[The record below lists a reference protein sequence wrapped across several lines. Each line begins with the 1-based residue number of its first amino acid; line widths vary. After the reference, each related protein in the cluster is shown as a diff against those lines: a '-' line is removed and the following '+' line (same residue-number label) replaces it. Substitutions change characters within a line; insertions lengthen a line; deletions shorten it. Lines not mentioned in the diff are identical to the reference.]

1 MGTLPH
7 LRAILFDL
15 DDTLYDYGTFWIG
28 RLNRAVDDVVA
39 RDPRIDRALLAQA
52 AVAEWVLMEHWPD
65 FLRRH
70 GVADEDLIAAT
81 HAAFMRGWFD
91 DMTLPEDTAL
101 VLETLRSRYKI
112 GLITNGPSHIQRHKI
127 ERFGLAERMDLL
139 VVSGEFGIHKPDPAI
154 FQHAIT
160 ELNVAPDEALFVG
173 DSLEYDLPGAAAA
186 GLPFVWFNRWNKTLP
201 EDVPAPVAI
210 IEHLESL
217 LALVMQENAC

>member
-7 LRAILFDL
+7 LRAVLFDL

-39 RDPRIDRALLAQA
+39 RDPRIDRAMLAQA

-91 DMTLPEDTAL
+91 DMTLPEDAAL
-101 VLETLRSRYKI
+101 VLETLRSR
-112 GLITNGPSHIQRHKI
+112 
-127 ERFGLAERMDLL
+127 
-139 VVSGEFGIHKPDPAI
+139 
-154 FQHAIT
+154 
-160 ELNVAPDEALFVG
+160 
-173 DSLEYDLPGAAAA
+173 
-186 GLPFVWFNRWNKTLP
+186 
-201 EDVPAPVAI
+201 
-210 IEHLESL
+210 
-217 LALVMQENAC
+217 